1 MRIPFLNDDDDR
13 DQRDEKDHDEEESL
27 KAIKENYDIITP
39 EGRKF
44 VEVDHGTGTITIYNS
59 PI

>member
-1 MRIPFLNDDDDR
+1 MRFPVLGYDEDR
-13 DQRDEKDHDEEESL
+13 DQRDEKDPEERESL